1 MESRNY
7 PGVKVDRARLSNE
20 LHNLFYKDGY
30 DVRERQEPTGIV
42 LEAANKIS
50 MLRVWTGFS
59 HSLTVRITSEPGGT
73 RVWVGK
79 QRWIEKIVVGC
90 VGLLLLLWSIGFILI
105 ILAALGAYR
114 QYKITQDAW
123 GVIEDHVALQSTA
136 NP

>member
-30 DVRERQEPTGIV
+30 EVRERQEPTGIV
-42 LEAANKIS
+42 LEAAHKIS

-59 HSLTVRITSEPGGT
+59 HSLTIRITSEPGGT

-79 QRWIEKIVVGC
+79 QRWVGKIIVGC
-90 VGLLLLLWSIGFILI
+90 IGLVFSGVGGFILI

-123 GVIEDHVALQSTA
+123 SVIEDHIALQSTA
-136 NP
+136 NI